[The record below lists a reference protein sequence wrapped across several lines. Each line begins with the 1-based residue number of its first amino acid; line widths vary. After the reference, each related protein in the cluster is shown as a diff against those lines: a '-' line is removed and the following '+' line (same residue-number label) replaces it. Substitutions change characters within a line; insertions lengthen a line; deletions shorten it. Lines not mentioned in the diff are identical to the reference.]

1 MTYVLEILTG
11 IIGGRNRWRT
21 MPWLVILFGVMIVPL
36 GAVSIF
42 FIIIQPIL
50 IGTWCTLCLFAA
62 VAMLIQIPY
71 SVDELIATGQF
82 LAERR
87 RKGKSVILA
96 FLRGDT
102 MEGGRKM
109 EDEDFS
115 GSPWAILKDMLGGG
129 VNLPWSLVFCT
140 AIGVWLMCTRLIF
153 ATQGAQA
160 NSDHLIGALVITISI
175 TALAESARPARFINM
190 LLAIPLM
197 AAPWMLDGGS
207 LGADWAGV
215 MAGVLLILSSIPR
228 GKIENHYGSW
238 SRYLV

>member
-1 MTYVLEILTG
+1 
-11 IIGGRNRWRT
+11 
-21 MPWLVILFGVMIVPL
+21 
-36 GAVSIF
+36 
-42 FIIIQPIL
+42 
-50 IGTWCTLCLFAA
+50 
-62 VAMLIQIPY
+62 MLIQIPY

-115 GSPWAILKDMLGGG
+115 GSPWAIIKDMLGGG
-129 VNLPWSLVFCT
+129 VNLPWSLVFCV

-153 ATQGAQA
+153 ATEGAQA
-160 NSDHLIGALVITISI
+160 NSDHLIGSLVITISI

-207 LGADWAGV
+207 PVADWAGV

>member
-1 MTYVLEILTG
+1 
-11 IIGGRNRWRT
+11 
-21 MPWLVILFGVMIVPL
+21 
-36 GAVSIF
+36 
-42 FIIIQPIL
+42 
-50 IGTWCTLCLFAA
+50 
-62 VAMLIQIPY
+62 VAMLIQVPY
-71 SVDELIATGQF
+71 SVDELVATGQF
-82 LAERR
+82 LVERR
-87 RKGKSVILA
+87 RQGKSVILA

-115 GSPWAILKDMLGGG
+115 GAPWAILKDMLGGG

-215 MAGVLLILSSIPR
+215 IAGVLLVLLSIPR